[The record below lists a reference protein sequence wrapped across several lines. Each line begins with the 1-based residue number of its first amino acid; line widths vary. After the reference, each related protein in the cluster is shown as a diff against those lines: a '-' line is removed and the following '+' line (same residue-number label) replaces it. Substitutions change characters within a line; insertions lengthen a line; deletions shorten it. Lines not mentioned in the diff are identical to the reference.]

1 MSCVRRSPSGSGRLL
16 ELGCCETLEDCPGK
30 TGIGKEVPVKREL
43 DNLVTQMHAGGIT
56 YDEAVREFK
65 RRFILEVLSGHR
77 GNQCKAAKELGVH
90 RNTLSRIL
98 AELNIDPAQVR
109 TGLRRP
115 PRSERGPLDTN
126 RQRGERA

>member
-1 MSCVRRSPSGSGRLL
+1 
-16 ELGCCETLEDCPGK
+16 
-30 TGIGKEVPVKREL
+30 VKREL

-65 RRFILEVLSGHR
+65 RRFILEVLSNNR
-77 GNQCKAAKELGVH
+77 GNQCKAARELGVH

-98 AELNIDPAQVR
+98 AELKIDPAQVR

-115 PRSERGPLDTN
+115 PQRAPFDGSK
-126 RQRGERA
+126 QRGERA